1 MEEEQIQEVG
11 IMIARTVDT
20 TFTTVWGLISI
31 QVESAPT
38 RQVEVVLS
46 PALQD
51 PERVALD
58 FGHTL

>member
-1 MEEEQIQEVG
+1 MVGEQIQEVG
-11 IMIARTVDT
+11 IMIARAAGIIFITA
-20 TFTTVWGLISI
+20 WGLISI

-51 PERVALD
+51 LVRVALD